1 MIPVSRSFV
10 GFQEAFA
17 AARVIKRGFLGT
29 GKKTQ
34 ALEKALETFFGNP
47 VVCTV
52 NGTAAIQLALQALG
66 IGKGQEV
73 LVPSLTYV
81 ATYQAISATGARPV
95 SCDISPVTLGICLKD
110 AENKIS
116 KKTTAIVPVHFAG
129 ELSGRAEL
137 ATFAKKFN
145 LLVVEDAAH
154 AFGSLDEDG
163 GQPEPIG
170 LMAYSFDGIKNIT
183 SGEGGCVVGADA
195 ELIRRIGD
203 LRLLGV
209 LGDTKKRYRGER
221 SWDFDVTEQGW
232 RFHMSD
238 IMAAIGLVQ
247 LRRFAKLAKKRRELA
262 RKYETLLVGSKV
274 KFFDRDYSRTVP
286 HIFPVLLPPGANREK
301 ITKSLE
307 EAGIQTGRHYKPNHQ
322 LSRFAIRGESLPIV
336 EEIGSRILSLPLYP
350 ALKKK
355 KLTYIVDSL
364 IRAVD

>member
-10 GFQEAFA
+10 GLQEAIA
-17 AARVIKRGFLGT
+17 AASVVKRGFLGT

-34 ALEKALETFFGNP
+34 TFESALANFFGNP

-95 SCDISPVTLGICLKD
+95 SCDVSAATLGICLND
-110 AENKIS
+110 AETKVSN
-116 KKTTAIVPVHFAG
+116 KTTAIVPVHFAG
-129 ELSGRAEL
+129 ELSNRTEL
-137 ATFAKKFN
+137 AAFAQKFN
-145 LLVVEDAAH
+145 LVVVEDAAH

-183 SGEGGCVVGADA
+183 SAEGGCVVGADA
-195 ELIRRIGD
+195 ELLHRIGD

-209 LGDTKKRYRGER
+209 LGDTNKRYKGER

-232 RFHMSD
+232 RYHMSD
-238 IMAAIGLVQ
+238 VFAAIGIVQ
-247 LRRFAKLAKKRRELA
+247 LRRFPKLAKKRRELA
-262 RKYETLLVGSKV
+262 RNYETLLAGTEIE
-274 KFFDRDYSRTVP
+274 FFERDYSRTVP
-286 HIFPVLLPPGANREK
+286 HIFPVLLPRGAYRE
-301 ITKSLE
+301 TVVQRLQE
-307 EAGIQTGRHYKPNHQ
+307 VGIQTGRHYKPNHQ
-322 LSRFAIRGESLPIV
+322 LSRFAIPGESLPV
-336 EEIGSRILSLPLYP
+336 TDEIGSRILSLPLHP
-350 ALKKK
+350 GLRKKQQNF
-355 KLTYIVDSL
+355 IVNSL
-364 IRAVD
+364 CKVLG